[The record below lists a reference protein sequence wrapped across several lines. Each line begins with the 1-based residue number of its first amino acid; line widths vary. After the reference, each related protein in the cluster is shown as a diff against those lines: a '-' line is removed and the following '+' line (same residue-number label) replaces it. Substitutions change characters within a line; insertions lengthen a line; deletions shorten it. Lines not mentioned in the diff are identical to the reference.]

1 MLYPL
6 SYRGGVPD
14 GETRSYGRAVRPPM
28 GTARR
33 LLVSRRR
40 GSLRARCTRQRHAPP
55 GAPDSTLTLVRYT
68 IPVGAKRAPPV
79 HPGVQM
85 ASIEAGTLTYTV
97 MSGTAQVRRAGASID
112 MPHHW
117 SHGHELAAPVTT
129 H

>member
-33 LLVSRRR
+33 LSVSRHSGTTQDRHLHDLCYDHRR

-55 GAPDSTLTLVRYT
+55 LEP
-68 IPVGAKRAPPV
+68 RA
-79 HPGVQM
+79 
-85 ASIEAGTLTYTV
+85 
-97 MSGTAQVRRAGASID
+97 
-112 MPHHW
+112 
-117 SHGHELAAPVTT
+117 
-129 H
+129 

>member
-1 MLYPL
+1 
-6 SYRGGVPD
+6 VPD

-55 GAPDSTLTLVRYT
+55 L
-68 IPVGAKRAPPV
+68 
-79 HPGVQM
+79 
-85 ASIEAGTLTYTV
+85 E
-97 MSGTAQVRRAGASID
+97 
-112 MPHHW
+112 
-117 SHGHELAAPVTT
+117 HGHELAELVTT